1 MSLELEKMK
10 LKPCKS
16 CAMKGADHGY
26 KSCPMSN
33 LCSLVLFNKM
43 SPQYISKIFHPCY
56 SRYNTCMTTLKLDLP
71 PPPPVPLRHSC
82 LGQKKISYLGLKT
95 WSNRLT
101 KIKLSRNVNT
111 FKHDIELQKQN
122 DDIFLY
128 YYLKIPT

>member
-16 CAMKGADHGY
+16 CAMKGADHRY

-33 LCSLVLFNKM
+33 LCSPVLFNKM

-56 SRYNTCMTTLKLDLP
+56 SRYNTRMTTLKLDL
-71 PPPPVPLRHSC
+71 PLRHSC
-82 LGQKKISYLGLKT
+82 LGQKTFSYLGPKT
-95 WSNRLT
+95 WNNLLT

-122 DDIFLY
+122 DDTFFY
-128 YYLKIPT
+128 SYLKIPT